1 MGAVRERGLPLWGCS
16 RLWGSWVGQERVSG
30 GWPREEAERRWF
42 CVDEREM
49 GHVYGAAG
57 DDGRRKL

>member
-1 MGAVRERGLPLWGCS
+1 LWGCS
-16 RLWGSWVGQERVSG
+16 RLWGSWVGQERVSS